1 MRGEYPHFADAAK
14 RFVNKGKEGTWSGL
28 TLDRQKILTNMAYN
42 MGATGL
48 NKFDELRKAL
58 QNRDYEKAG
67 EEMMNS
73 DWAKSA
79 GEGGVGARAN
89 RLTAR
94 MTNTSGNQLAA
105 GMTEQGNLQA
115 RLKGG
120 NVTINNV
127 KGGDSSQSGY
137 YSVGAS
143 SHDQHANP
151 EKDTE

>member
-1 MRGEYPHFADAAK
+1 
-14 RFVNKGKEGTWSGL
+14 
-28 TLDRQKILTNMAYN
+28 
-42 MGATGL
+42 
-48 NKFDELRKAL
+48 
-58 QNRDYEKAG
+58 
-67 EEMMNS
+67 
-73 DWAKSA
+73 
-79 GEGGVGARAN
+79 
-89 RLTAR
+89 